1 VNAHE
6 VSELAETRDDD
17 VSHLR
22 DGYGEKWSHVPSDMG
37 RLSWRAEQIL
47 CGEPFAL
54 PLTATVDEESI
65 DGFRHVVAI
74 TRALIERTRRSR
86 VLLAEAFG
94 ATVEEW
100 TVGGTVTVAAALD
113 ALASASPPDPSWA
126 DPRGVAKA
134 TAVLETLRADL
145 EASRAAHAAVY
156 AHFTEDVW
164 DVVTGDD
171 LGKARGALGTP
182 ARMRL
187 RQTLASVS
195 RTGSV
200 PRQLGGTL
208 EALAAAHQLRAQIQS
223 SAALLRGSFGWL
235 YRGPMTDPDELEASV
250 RGMAMIHESGVAL
263 PAGRLAELLEA
274 RALGANELTGP
285 AAAIAGAVAGWK
297 AGIAGAGH
305 GDPLAATWTRL
316 SRWCV
321 DADTAIDILAE
332 AELRTRET
340 RLAPRTLFELC
351 NDLLARTRV
360 ADIDRRLALNPEP
373 KVVDTDPCVIPSALP
388 ALPTAVPTVSPSPV
402 SAP

>member
-1 VNAHE
+1 MNAHE

-17 VSHLR
+17 VQHLR
-22 DGYGEKWSHVPSDMG
+22 DGYGERWNQVPSDMG

-47 CGEPFAL
+47 CGEPFVL
-54 PLTATVDEESI
+54 PLTAAVDEETI
-65 DGFRHVVAI
+65 DAFRHVVAI
-74 TRALIERTRRSR
+74 TRGLIERTRKSR
-86 VLLAEAFG
+86 VLLSEAFG
-94 ATVEEW
+94 TAVEEW
-100 TVGGTVTVAAALD
+100 TVGGTVAVAGALD
-113 ALASASPPDPSWA
+113 VLGSASAPDPSWA
-126 DPRGVAKA
+126 DPRAIAKA
-134 TAVLETLRADL
+134 TAVLEALRDQL
-145 EASRAAHAAVY
+145 QASRSAHAAVY

-164 DVVTGDD
+164 DVIDAADV
-171 LGKARGALGTP
+171 GKARGALGTP

-208 EALAAAHQLRAQIQS
+208 EALAAAHELRAQIHG
-223 SAALLRGSFGWL
+223 SAALLKGSFGWL
-235 YRGPMTDPDELEASV
+235 YRGPMTDPDELEATVS
-250 RGMAMIHESGVAL
+250 GMAALHASGVTL
-263 PAGRLAELLEA
+263 PAARLAELLEA

-297 AGIAGAGH
+297 AGIAGAGL

-321 DADTAIDILAE
+321 DAGTAIDILAE
-332 AELRTRET
+332 AELRTREI

-373 KVVDTDPCVIPSALP
+373 KVVDAEPYVIPS
-388 ALPTAVPTVSPSPV
+388 AVPTVSPSPV